1 MRDAYR
7 QMMAN
12 VAKEMCNFE
21 RRWTRPSVAAE

>member
-1 MRDAYR
+1 
-7 QMMAN
+7 MMAN